1 MALAQRHMA
10 HIDVLIKLPVWLDTE
25 AAVDGSVNNFIQ
37 WLYQQLVVRDRFEA
51 LPTLTENNLGPNTVT
66 GNWPAQQEAGE
77 EELPYPAEA
86 LLTLLAAGPCLL
98 TTLQVMKEHFLLHN
112 VTERPCVGQEETPPA
127 HRQTGDLSAWCR
139 YIAEHEERRSRHW
152 RTRSHT
158 CAPRCS
164 LIYHTRTVVL

>member
-1 MALAQRHMA
+1 MSDIYDPLPKHFVETCCPLRRKSASRFPLQ
-10 HIDVLIKLPVWLDTE
+10 IKLPVWLDTE

-37 WLYQQLVVRDRFEA
+37 WLYRHLVVRELYEA

-98 TTLQVMKEHFLLHN
+98 KTLQVMEEHFLLHDN
-112 VTERPCVGQEETPPA
+112 
-127 HRQTGDLSAWCR
+127 
-139 YIAEHEERRSRHW
+139 I
-152 RTRSHT
+152 
-158 CAPRCS
+158 
-164 LIYHTRTVVL
+164 